1 MPRRSYTP
9 MTATGLV
16 LTRRSVI
23 PMLGLGLTG
32 CSSYIATSGPTRI
45 DVVHDASVYLE
56 NGRPDAKLGYA
67 LVAVNAAVVARL
79 QSQDVAPAF
88 TASLTDMPAAEPTI
102 GVGDML
108 TIEIFEAHAGGLF
121 IPLDAASRPGNFV
134 QLQPEQVDATGRI
147 AVPYAG
153 SIQVVGFTPQ
163 EVASSIRSRL
173 QDRAL
178 DPQVMVAVTQHYAN
192 SVSVLGDVNTALR
205 FELQPGG
212 ERLLGALARAGGP
225 KDPDY
230 ETLVTLQREGQSQ
243 TALLSEIARNPLQNI
258 QLQGGDV
265 VYVAH
270 EPRYFSA
277 VGATGQT
284 TTLSELDRRFPFQD
298 YNLTLGDALARA
310 GGLQDDRANAQG
322 VFLFREEARDT
333 LQQIGLQVPPSLG
346 ATIPTIYMID
356 LADPTGIFYCNKIW
370 MRNRDT
376 IFVSNAPATDITKFI
391 NAVLPW
397 TESAFYAHGAAL
409 Q

>member
-1 MPRRSYTP
+1 
-9 MTATGLV
+9 MTATSLA
-16 LTRRSVI
+16 LTRRSLF
-23 PMLGLGLTG
+23 PMLGFGLAG
-32 CSSYIATSGPTRI
+32 CSSYISTSGPTRI
-45 DVVHDASVYLE
+45 DVIHDASVYLE

-67 LVAVNAAVVARL
+67 LVAVNGQVVAHL
-79 QSQDVAPAF
+79 QSQDAAPTF
-88 TASLTDMPAAEPTI
+88 TASLIDMPAAEPTI

-121 IPLDAASRPGNFV
+121 IPLDAAARPGNFV
-134 QLQPEQVDATGRI
+134 QLQPEQVDDTGRI
-147 AVPYAG
+147 TVPYAG
-153 SIQVVGFTPQ
+153 SIQAAGFTPQ
-163 EVASSIRSRL
+163 EVASRIRSRL

-192 SVSVLGDVNTALR
+192 AVSVLGDVNAALR

-243 TALLSEIARNPLQNI
+243 TALLSEIAQNPLQNI
-258 QLQGGDV
+258 QLRAGDV

-277 VGATGQT
+277 IGATGQT
-284 TTLSELDRRFPFQD
+284 TTLSELNRRFPFQD

-322 VFLFREEARDT
+322 VFLFREESRGT
-333 LQQIGLQVPPSLG
+333 LEQIGLHVPPTLG
-346 ATIPTIYMID
+346 ASVPTIYMID
-356 LADPTGIFYCNKIW
+356 LTDPAGLFYCNKIW

-376 IFVSNAPATDITKFI
+376 IFVSNAPAADITKFI
-391 NAVLPW
+391 NSVLPW
-397 TESAFYAHGAAL
+397 TQSAFYAHGA
-409 Q
+409 